1 MSIETFKYV
10 GSVHLLPHI
19 SICYDSLICD
29 GAISIGWLWWGI
41 SIVSK
46 NGLHL

>member
-1 MSIETFKYV
+1 MSIETFKYM

-19 SICYDSLICD
+19 SYCYDSLLCNKCL
-29 GAISIGWLWWGI
+29 SFGWLWWGI

-46 NGLHL
+46 SEMHL